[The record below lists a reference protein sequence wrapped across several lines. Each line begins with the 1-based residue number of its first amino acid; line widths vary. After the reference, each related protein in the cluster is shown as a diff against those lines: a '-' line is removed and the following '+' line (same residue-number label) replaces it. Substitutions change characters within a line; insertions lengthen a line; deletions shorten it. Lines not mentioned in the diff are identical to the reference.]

1 MRVFVAGA
9 TGAIG
14 VRLVPQLIARGHQV
28 TATTRSGTKLPLLRG
43 LGADL
48 VIVDG
53 LNRASVTDAVRA
65 ARPDVIVHQMTA
77 LTGKADLKHFDRWF
91 RVTNQLRTRG
101 TDNLLAA
108 AEEAGVGKIVAQS
121 YTGWNNPRTGDLI
134 KREGEPLDAHP
145 ARAQV
150 ASLQALLYLERAM
163 AAAPMEAIVLR
174 YGSFYGP
181 GASEEFVSLVRKR
194 KLPIVGSGAG
204 VWSWI
209 HLDDAAA
216 ATVAAI
222 EHGTQGVYNVVDD
235 EPAAVFDWLPYL
247 AEAVGARKP
256 RQVPSWLARM
266 AIGQVGVRW
275 MTEARGAA
283 NQKAKRELSWQ
294 LRYPSWRSGF
304 RHGLRAA
311 PLDAATLSTLIGRP
325 RVNQQ

>member
-1 MRVFVAGA
+1 MRVFGA

-53 LNRASVTDAVRA
+53 LNRASVTEAVDA
-65 ARPDVIVHQMTA
+65 ARPDVVVHQMTA
-77 LTGKADLKHFDRWF
+77 LAGKADLKHFGRWF
-91 RVTNQLRTRG
+91 SVTNQLRTRG

-108 AEEAGVGKIVAQS
+108 AQHAGVTKVVAQS
-121 YTGWNNPRTGDLI
+121 YTGWNNPSAGDLI
-134 KREGEPLDAHP
+134 KREGEPFDAHP

-150 ASLQALLYLERAM
+150 ESLQALLYLERAM
-163 AAAPMEAIVLR
+163 AAAPMEAVVLR

-181 GASEEFVSLVRKR
+181 GASEEFVELAGKR

-204 VWSWI
+204 VWSWV

-222 EHGTQGVYNVVDD
+222 EHGSQGVYNIVDD
-235 EPAAVFDWLPYL
+235 EPAPVHEWLPCL
-247 AEAVGARKP
+247 AEAVGGKRP

-266 AIGQVGVRW
+266 ASGQVGVRW
-275 MTEARGAA
+275 MTEARDAA
-283 NQKAKRELSWQ
+283 NHKAKRELRWQ
-294 LRYPSWRSGF
+294 LRYPTWRSGF

-311 PLDAATLSTLIGRP
+311 PLDAGTLATLIGPP
-325 RVNQQ
+325 RVKHP